1 MKKRLILQISKIIL
15 MLSTLSFCTL
25 IILFCVSTFNIEETI
40 PNIYNIELYDK
51 DDNKFLSFSNNRK
64 KTYVKLEDI
73 SPYLIDAIISIEDK
87 RFYEH
92 QGIDIIRIGGA
103 FVSNLK
109 AGRIVEGGSTIT
121 QQYVR
126 NLFLNTEQTLK
137 RKIDEIMI
145 SIKFESIY
153 NKEELLEG
161 YLNSIYFDHG
171 IYGVADAS
179 IYYFNKDVRNLTIV
193 EACALASIPKGPTI
207 YSPIKNPINN
217 KERRDLIINE
227 LLKDEKITLED
238 ATFAINSELNLVG
251 NNPYNEDINA
261 PYFQDLVL
269 KELESITKV
278 KEYRSDGLKVYTT
291 LDSTLTKKISESIE
305 NRIDS
310 EDLEVAVY
318 VMEPYTGNVLAVVGG
333 TDYNKS
339 TFNRAVY
346 SQRQPASTI
355 KPFLYLTALE
365 NGFTPVTTFD
375 SSPTTFYFNGKEYS
389 PTNYHSIYPNKDIS
403 MIYALATSD
412 NIYAMKTHLF
422 LGPDKLA
429 TRLKEFGFSG
439 DIPSDLP
446 SLALGTKEVNVKELC
461 EGFNIL
467 ASEGIN
473 YTPKLITKIT
483 TLDGEVIYTA
493 KQTKKKIA
501 NESDVYI
508 LNEAMTSIFDN
519 NLTYNIRPT
528 GVSIKPLLNHTYSAK
543 SGSTKTD
550 NWMAGYNKDI
560 CCVVWT
566 GFDDNKEI
574 TKAAD
579 LKSAKLIWADTVEAS
594 YYNNKEGIWYDTPS
608 DVIGVD
614 LNPTSGFYPSFTE
627 YYKTVYLKVDNLPW
641 FVRLLL
647 KEENSFLN

>member
-1 MKKRLILQISKIIL
+1 MKKRLLLQLSKIIL
-15 MLSTLSFCTL
+15 MLSTLSFCGL
-25 IILFCVSTFNIEETI
+25 VIFFCLSTFNIEQTI
-40 PNIYNIELYDK
+40 PSIYNVELYDK
-51 DDNKFLSFSNNRK
+51 DNNRFLSYSNNRK

-103 FVSNLK
+103 FLSNLK
-109 AGRIVEGGSTIT
+109 AQKIVEGGSTIT

-126 NLFLNTEQTLK
+126 NLFLNSEQTLK
-137 RKIDEIMI
+137 RKIEEIMI

-179 IYYFNKDVRNLTIV
+179 IYYFNKDVSELSIL
-193 EACALASIPKGPTI
+193 ESAALASIPKGPTI
-207 YSPIKNPINN
+207 YSPIKNPTNN
-217 KERRDLIINE
+217 KERRELIINE
-227 LLKDEKITLED
+227 LLNDGKISKED
-238 ATFAINSELNLVG
+238 ATTALCDELVLIG

-269 KELESITKV
+269 KELESITSI
-278 KEYRSDGLKVYTT
+278 KEHASKGLKVYTT
-291 LDSTLTKKISESIE
+291 LDSNLTKAITKSIE

-310 EDLEVAVY
+310 EDLEVSVY
-318 VMEPYTGNVLAVVGG
+318 VMKPHTSEVLAVVGG
-333 TDYNKS
+333 KDYNKS
-339 TFNRAVY
+339 TYNRAVY

-429 TRLKEFGFSG
+429 KRLKDFGFSQ
-439 DIPSDLP
+439 DIPNDLP
-446 SLALGTKEVNVKELC
+446 SLALGTKEVNAQELC

-467 ASEGIN
+467 ASLGTAS
-473 YTPKLITKIT
+473 TPKLINKIT
-483 TLDGEVIYTA
+483 TLDGEVIYTS
-493 KQTKKKIA
+493 KQTKKKVA
-501 NESDVYI
+501 DKSDVYI

-528 GVSIKPLLNHTYSAK
+528 GASISSLLSHKYSAK

-550 NWMAGYNKDI
+550 NWMAGYNNEI

-566 GFDDNKEI
+566 GFDDNSEI
-574 TKAAD
+574 SKSAD
-579 LKSAKLIWADTVEAS
+579 LKSAKLIWADTVESS
-594 YYNNKEGIWYDTPS
+594 YYDNEESLWYETPS
-608 DVIGVD
+608 DVIAVD
-614 LNPTSGFYPSFTE
+614 LNPMSGFYPSFTE
-627 YYKTVYLKVDNLPW
+627 YYKKIYLKNDNLPW
-641 FVRLLL
+641 YVRLLF
-647 KEENSFLN
+647 KEENSFIN